1 MCYKYV
7 HRLHTTRER
16 LRRGKRYGNR
26 HRYRN
31 RHRNRY
37 RNGHR
42 HRNGNRLPL
51 REGLLVK
58 PRLRHGTREPITKPR
73 HI

>member
-16 LRRGKRYGNR
+16 LRRGKRYG
-26 HRYRN
+26 YRN
-31 RHRNRY
+31 RHRNG
-37 RNGHR
+37 NGY
-42 HRNGNRLPL
+42 RLPL